1 MFYEISKV
9 QIRIRIKIK
18 SGIRIRIKS
27 FLISH
32 NGLDSTKYRTMSRA
46 FCGYSKLSVEE
57 STMAQLSALSSQRRI
72 YDENSVLP
80 TAQNLF
86 KVYVSFSTA
95 AFNVGPHGSRRR
107 IQDHDDLQ
115 STQNLGPGSCI
126 FTMVDGRY

>member
-1 MFYEISKV
+1 MFYVISKV

-80 TAQNLF
+80 TA
-86 KVYVSFSTA
+86 
-95 AFNVGPHGSRRR
+95 
-107 IQDHDDLQ
+107 
-115 STQNLGPGSCI
+115 
-126 FTMVDGRY
+126 